1 MGCRNSK
8 ISSANTVVLGVVQIM
23 IGIYHVFMWYFL
35 LLLYMGQ
42 IKGVFGT
49 YEPLTYK
56 MGTSLWG
63 LAFVVSGAF
72 TIKAAKYRTKYML
85 LCTMSLNILCII
97 ITIIAASLTIVEL
110 AHFRSVSYRNYGQAK
125 LGREVSRVL
134 LCSYPLEFGI
144 ALTYS
149 ISGCSDLEEAPE
161 ESLESV
167 TEIVEGNN

>member
-72 TIKAAKYRTKYML
+72 TIKAAKYRTKYM
-85 LCTMSLNILCII
+85 
-97 ITIIAASLTIVEL
+97 
-110 AHFRSVSYRNYGQAK
+110 K